1 MFSGNHPNVWP
12 EKYWNDTLQK
22 NNMQPTNPNA
32 HTYVNGKDVE
42 THRVKTSEN
51 FLMNL
56 TIFSWTSQFAIS
68 KSMLRAKIPSIL

>member
-1 MFSGNHPNVWP
+1 MTHIVRGLATHFLPEHPLTFKKWVRHT
-12 EKYWNDTLQK
+12 EKHIWNK
-22 NNMQPTNPNA
+22 MQPTKPNA

-56 TIFSWTSQFAIS
+56 TIFS
-68 KSMLRAKIPSIL
+68 